1 MPYWLFEVRKLIGNY
16 IKLYG
21 DREMSKRILLLTV
34 LLALM
39 PFWAFSQSIGKIV
52 GVVKDKASGE
62 TLPGVNVSLE
72 GTTYGAATDIDGYF
86 VILNVPVGTYDVR
99 ASFIGYQEIV
109 YKGVR
114 VSAGKTTEQNYSLD
128 EAAIEGQAV
137 VVTAEKP
144 LVDKNVTQSVSLVTS
159 EDLENMPIRGF
170 NNVVATQNSVV
181 VQDGNIYIR
190 GGRDDEVG
198 YYIDGA
204 SSVNPLNNTQSLHII
219 QEAVEEFQVLA
230 GGYTAEFGGAN
241 SGIIRTELKSGGND
255 FKASVDFQTDKFADE
270 GEEFLGTY
278 SYRHHN
284 AIATLS
290 GPLAGNKVRFFVAAE
305 NQYQGDRSVRFSE
318 AFSLPEMIDGN
329 PSNTGS
335 IDTVRGYNYPAGFTP
350 QREEDL
356 WALQSTLLF
365 DFSPVQF
372 RVSGSYSDRS
382 QQFNSG
388 TLGANT
394 PMLNVMNDRTF
405 DDKFTNLLLTG
416 KMTYILSPK
425 SFVEGSVS
433 MFNSKLDRED
443 SYFGNDWQQWY
454 DSSAVSNAT
463 GGDVTFRSRYKPR
476 TSYLLNGWTFA
487 RNGEPENRYR
497 IRKQDYLSG
506 TLNFV
511 TQAGRHHELKI
522 GGDYRRYTLRE
533 FQVLS
538 AAMDQLSV
546 NSVGSIEEV
555 PIGAWISNAQP
566 INYGY
571 DIYGNEADDDAF
583 TGGYQTSDAPKNPV
597 FGSFYLQDK
606 IEYND
611 LIINA
616 GLRFDY
622 FDPQGERLDID
633 NLVID
638 QNTNTIAPES
648 WKEMDVFQNVSPR
661 LGFSFPVSEKTNFY
675 MQYGKF
681 IQMPELEA
689 MYTGS
694 ARYNYEYVAAGF
706 SFQNP
711 SGFGLEPVRT
721 TSYEIGFRQQISS
734 VAAFDMTGF
743 YRNVKGQV
751 QLEKVFPEGSS
762 AFNILVNGDFATTKG
777 MELGLT
783 LRRINRIQ
791 GQINYTL
798 SQAEGTGST
807 RTTAVAAWER
817 GTPRPNVVNP
827 LDFAQTH
834 RGSINMDYRYGR
846 NDGGPILQN
855 LGANVLFTFNSG
867 HPFTFA
873 ASEVGQADAYTSG
886 VDYMNDTRARKALEA
901 VGSSNTPWNYQFD
914 LRLDKSFNLTDK
926 LGATV
931 YMRVNNLFNTQNVLN
946 VYNATG
952 NAEDDGFYNNTNVP
966 ARNGYL
972 ESYGEDWLTQYEA
985 INIVNGQAYW
995 DQLGLQLYGNP
1006 RQIFFGIKLSY

>member
-1 MPYWLFEVRKLIGNY
+1 
-16 IKLYG
+16 
-21 DREMSKRILLLTV
+21 MSKRILLLTV

-39 PFWAFSQSIGKIV
+39 PFWAFSQSVGKIV
-52 GVVKDKASGE
+52 GVVEDKASGE
-62 TLPGVNVSLE
+62 VLPGVNVSLE
-72 GTTYGAATDIDGYF
+72 GTTYGAATDIDGYY
-86 VILNVPVGTYDVR
+86 VILNVPVGTYEVR

-114 VSAGKTTEQNYSLD
+114 VSAGVTAEQNFSLE

-144 LVDKNVTQSVSLVTS
+144 LVEKHITQSVSLVTS

-170 NNVVATQNSVV
+170 NNVIATQNSVV
-181 VQDGNIYIR
+181 VQDDNIYIR

-241 SGIIRTELKSGGND
+241 SGIIRTELKTGAND
-255 FKASVDFQTDKFADE
+255 FKASVDFQTDKFANE

-305 NQYQGDRSVRFSE
+305 NQYQGDREVRFSE
-318 AFSLPEMIDGN
+318 AFTLPDMIDAN
-329 PSNTGS
+329 PANSGS
-335 IDTVRGYNYPAGFTP
+335 IDTVRNYTYPAGFTP

-382 QQFNSG
+382 RQFNSG
-388 TLGANT
+388 GRASA
-394 PMLNVMNDRTF
+394 PMLNAVNDRTF
-405 DDKFTNLLLTG
+405 DDVFTNLLLTG

-425 SFVEGSVS
+425 SFLEGSVS
-433 MFNSKLDRED
+433 MFNSTLDRED
-443 SYFGNDWQQWY
+443 SYFGNEWQKWY
-454 DSSAVSNAT
+454 DSTAVSNAT
-463 GGDVTFRSRYKPR
+463 GGDVTYKSQWKPR
-476 TSYLLNGWTFA
+476 EDYLFNGWTFY
-487 RNGEPENRYR
+487 RNGDPTNAYR
-497 IRKQDYLSG
+497 IQKQNYISG
-506 TLNFV
+506 ALNFV
-511 TQAGRHHELKI
+511 TQAGRHHELKV
-522 GGDYRRYTLRE
+522 GGDYRRYTLRR
-533 FQVLS
+533 FGAS
-538 AAMDQLSV
+538 ASAMDQLSV
-546 NSVGSIEEV
+546 FNVDKIEDVPVGS
-555 PIGAWISNAQP
+555 WISNARP
-566 INYGY
+566 NNYGY
-571 DIYGNEADDDAF
+571 DVYGNESDGDQFKDGIQIA
-583 TGGYQTSDAPKNPV
+583 DAPKNPV

-622 FDPQGERLDID
+622 FDPQGERLDVE

-638 QNTNTIAPES
+638 QNTNTISQDS
-648 WKEMDVFQNVSPR
+648 WKEVDVFQQVSPR
-661 LGFSFPVSEKTNFY
+661 LGFSFPVSERTNFY

-689 MYTGS
+689 MYAGI
-694 ARYNYEYVAAGF
+694 AEYNYEYVSAGF

-711 SGFGLEPVRT
+711 VGFGLEPVRT

-734 VAAFDMTGF
+734 VAAFDLTGF

-751 QLEKVFPEGSS
+751 QLEKVFPPGQS
-762 AFNILVNGDFATTKG
+762 AFNVLVNGDFATTKG
-777 MELGLT
+777 LELGLT

-791 GQINYTL
+791 GQLNYTL

-807 RTTAVAAWER
+807 RTSSVAAWER
-817 GTPRPNVVNP
+817 GTPRPNVINP
-827 LDFAQTH
+827 LDFSQTH
-834 RGSINMDYRYGR
+834 RGSINLDYRYGR

-855 LGANVLFTFNSG
+855 LGANILFTFNSG
-867 HPFTFA
+867 HPFTYSQ
-873 ASEVGQADAYTSG
+873 SEVGQSDAYDAG
-886 VDYMNDTRARKALEA
+886 VDYMNDVRARRALEE
-901 VGSSNTPWNYQFD
+901 VGSSMTPWNYQFD
-914 LRLDKSFNLTDK
+914 LRLDKSFSLTDK

-931 YMRVNNLFNTQNVLN
+931 YMRVNNLFNTKNVIN

-952 NAEDDGFYNNTNVP
+952 NAEDDGFYNNTNIP
-966 ARNGYL
+966 QRNTYL
-972 ESYGEDWLTQYEA
+972 NNYGEDWLTQYEA
-985 INIVNGQAYW
+985 INIKNGQSYW
-995 DQLGLQLYGNP
+995 SQLGLQLYGHP